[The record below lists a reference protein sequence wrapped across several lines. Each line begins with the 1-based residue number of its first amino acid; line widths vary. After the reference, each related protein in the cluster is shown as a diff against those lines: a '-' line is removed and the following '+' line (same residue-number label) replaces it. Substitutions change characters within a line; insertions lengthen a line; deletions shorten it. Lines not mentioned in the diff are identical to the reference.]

1 VYLCVP
7 KELTLRYTEK
17 TRRATEG
24 EKTRMAICK
33 SIIVWI
39 IGVSFVLVTFPLTLI
54 TWVLSLPF
62 DRDRVSIHW
71 LLMYESFVLSF
82 MMPIWKIHIE
92 GREKA
97 VNGTTYVIISNHQ
110 SMLDILLLNCL
121 RYRYKWISKI
131 ENSKVPVIGWYI
143 KMADYII
150 VDRGNEE
157 SKAEMLD
164 KSFKCLKKGISVM
177 IFPEGTRSLN
187 SNIGFFKRGAFQLA
201 LQAEVPLLPVLID
214 GTGGILPKHG
224 LVFGSG
230 YQIRIRVL
238 DPVYPSAYGTDN
250 PDTLALKF
258 SARMTSELI
267 KLRSGK
273 I

>member
-1 VYLCVP
+1 VDLCVP

-177 IFPEGTRSLN
+177 IFPE
-187 SNIGFFKRGAFQLA
+187 AD
-201 LQAEVPLLPVLID
+201 VPVLPVLID